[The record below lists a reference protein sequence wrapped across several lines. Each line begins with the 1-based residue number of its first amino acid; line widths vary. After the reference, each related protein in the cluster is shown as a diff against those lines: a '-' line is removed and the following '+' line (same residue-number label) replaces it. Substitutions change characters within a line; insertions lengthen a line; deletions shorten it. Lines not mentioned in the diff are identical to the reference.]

1 MPWTKPTDLRTVSK
15 VPISGDVGHLGGR
28 QHCVL
33 ALWEDDTDSLSR
45 GWGVTDDGE
54 SWSSPTKEGRM
65 ESQQMAPVEK
75 TASCTPE
82 AHLPIGIESSGA
94 EGGTA

>member
-1 MPWTKPTDLRTVSK
+1 M
-15 VPISGDVGHLGGR
+15 
-28 QHCVL
+28 L
-33 ALWEDDTDSLSR
+33 ALWEDNTDSLSR

-75 TASCTPE
+75 MVSCTPE
-82 AHLPIGIESSGA
+82 AHLPIGIESSGV
-94 EGGTA
+94 EGSTA